1 MRKYKKIYVL
11 GAGAVGCYFGGML
24 ARARH
29 DVTLI
34 ARPTRADAIN
44 RLGLEM
50 DCKSFQEVVTLKAS
64 SDISS
69 LADADL
75 VLLSVKSLDT
85 EKTVREIESLLPSKA
100 VILSLQNGVANVDI
114 ASKIISNSV
123 YPAVVY
129 VASGM
134 VGDRTVKHHGR
145 GELYI
150 GSIRNQSPED
160 PQNLAEISTLFEDSD
175 VPCPISSNIKREMWL
190 KFLVNC
196 TFNAISGIGQIS
208 YGEMVKFPEILKL
221 VDDITKEFLVISS
234 SEGVEISYAEAQQA
248 NQLIA
253 TTMVTQVSSTAQ
265 DLAKKK
271 KTEIDFLNGYI
282 VELGKRYG
290 VPTPTN
296 ESVFSLVKM
305 LERS

>member
-1 MRKYKKIYVL
+1 LRKYKKIYVL

>member
-175 VPCPISSNIKREMWL
+175 VPCPISPNIKREMWL

>member
-1 MRKYKKIYVL
+1 
-11 GAGAVGCYFGGML
+11 ML

-175 VPCPISSNIKREMWL
+175 VPCPISPNIKREMWL

>member
-1 MRKYKKIYVL
+1 M
-11 GAGAVGCYFGGML
+11 
-24 ARARH
+24 
-29 DVTLI
+29 
-34 ARPTRADAIN
+34 
-44 RLGLEM
+44 
-50 DCKSFQEVVTLKAS
+50 
-64 SDISS
+64 
-69 LADADL
+69 
-75 VLLSVKSLDT
+75 
-85 EKTVREIESLLPSKA
+85 PSKA